1 MNKKPLNILIKL
13 AQERLKMELPITDV
27 PEEHKD
33 QIRAYY
39 EGVIACVETK
49 GGKLFTKSTYSIK
62 GSYHKAWKAGWDF
75 ANPIFEQNQLLKKLK
90 YPFLK
95 KVGK

>member
-1 MNKKPLNILIKL
+1 MSKKPLNILIKL
-13 AQERLKMELPITDV
+13 AQERLKMELPITDI

-62 GSYHKAWKAGWDF
+62 GSYHKSWKAGWDF
-75 ANPIFEQNQLLKKLK
+75 ANPIFEQNKVQRKETFK
-90 YPFLK
+90 FLK
-95 KVGK
+95 EAV

>member
-75 ANPIFEQNQLLKKLK
+75 AKPIYEQNQVQREEAFK
-90 YPFLK
+90 FLRK
-95 KVGK
+95 AV

>member
-75 ANPIFEQNQLLKKLK
+75 AKPIYEQNQVQRKEAFK
-90 YPFLK
+90 FLRK
-95 KVGK
+95 AV